1 MNWEFLRGDFE
12 GRFGGLFMGK
22 KGLNWGFLR
31 ADLGLF
37 MVGFANR
44 IGGMLGE
51 NYVTLGKV

>member
-1 MNWEFLRGDFE
+1 LGVFE
-12 GRFGGLFMGK
+12 EVI
-22 KGLNWGFLR
+22 LR

-51 NYVTLGKV
+51 NYGTLGKV

>member
-1 MNWEFLRGDFE
+1 MGVFE